1 MPTTA
6 ARSPDSPALQR
17 WVRSIWTYEA
27 PQSETAYEYV
37 MPTSGGQLLIN
48 LFEPELRHWEAPGR
62 AVRTVGPVGL
72 QGALT
77 RPALIDTSQKRA
89 VCGVAFRSGG
99 LTAFHD
105 VPAVRFTDSIVD
117 AADVWGEG
125 AGMLLSTLSGLDD
138 LARRLDVIER
148 FLLERL
154 RARPDEDLLLRDAAD
169 RLKAGEGVAGVRAA
183 AGLSQRALH
192 ELFERRIGLRPKL
205 FARIERFVAAL
216 DAAPTRASWA
226 DLAAEAGF
234 ADQAHLS
241 REFVSLAGS
250 PPTRHEPV
258 EREPRHA
265 QAPEETFK
273 KDGRR

>member
-1 MPTTA
+1 V
-6 ARSPDSPALQR
+6 PDSHALQR

-27 PQSETAYEYV
+27 PEADAAHECV

-48 LFEPELRHWEAPGR
+48 LFEPELRHWESPER
-62 AVRTVGPVGL
+62 VRRTVGPVGL

-77 RPALIDTSQKRA
+77 RPVLIDTAQKRA

-99 LTAFHD
+99 LTAFHN

-125 AGMLLSTLSGLDD
+125 AGQLFSTLSGLDD

-154 RARPDEDLLLRDAAD
+154 CVRPDEDLLLCDASD
-169 RLKAGEGVAGVRAA
+169 RLKAGEGVGAVRAA

-192 ELFERRIGLRPKL
+192 ELFERRVGLRPKL

-226 DLAAEAGF
+226 ELAAEAGF

-241 REFVSLAGS
+241 REFVSLAGT
-250 PPTRHEPV
+250 PPTRHQPV

-273 KDGRR
+273 KDDRR

>member
-1 MPTTA
+1 
-6 ARSPDSPALQR
+6 
-17 WVRSIWTYEA
+17 
-27 PQSETAYEYV
+27 

-48 LFEPELRHWEAPGR
+48 LFEPELRHWESPGR
-62 AVRTVGPVGL
+62 LGRTVGPVGL

-77 RPALIDTSQKRA
+77 RPVLIDTAQKRA

-99 LTAFHD
+99 LTAFHG
-105 VPAVRFTDSIVD
+105 VSAVQFTDSIVD
-117 AADVWGEG
+117 AADVWGDS
-125 AGMLLSTLSGLDD
+125 ARQLLSTLSELDD
-138 LARRLDVIER
+138 LARRLDAIEG

-154 RARPDEDLLLRDAAD
+154 CVRSEEDPLLRDAAD
-169 RLKAGEGVAGVRAA
+169 RLQAGEGVATVRAA

-192 ELFERRIGLRPKL
+192 ELFERRVGLRPKL

-216 DAAPTRASWA
+216 DAAPNRASWA
-226 DLAAEAGF
+226 ELAIEAGF

-241 REFVSLAGS
+241 REFASLTGA
-250 PPTRHEPV
+250 PPTRHRPV